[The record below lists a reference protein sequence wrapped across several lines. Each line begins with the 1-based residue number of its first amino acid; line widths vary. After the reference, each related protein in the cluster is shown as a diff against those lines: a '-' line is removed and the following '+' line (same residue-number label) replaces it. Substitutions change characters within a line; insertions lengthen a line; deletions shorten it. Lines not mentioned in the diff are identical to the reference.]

1 MELTRKSIR
10 MCRLKK
16 KAVSQITMD
25 DDFIVPDVKPDI
37 EKIILDDGNV
47 EIEEVKKLAEKAELR
62 GRLSY
67 KILYHPTEGNGL
79 CAMEG
84 TIPFDE
90 YVNIPEL
97 EEKDYLQVEAE
108 VEDLTI
114 ELIHSR
120 KINVKAILTFCLNLE
135 GIDEQPAV
143 TAVEDD
149 GPVETLMRVMRAAQT
164 AVCQKDTY
172 RLKEEIEIAG
182 TQPDIEELLW
192 SQCRLR
198 NVQIK
203 PLEGQLGIQGTVH
216 VFCIYRGPEAHIPPQ
231 WLEKEI
237 PFSGTVELPDATED
251 MYPEITSRLGHCQIE
266 IQPDFDGENR
276 SFSLD
281 VVMEMD
287 IKLYQEETLQV
298 VSDVYSPAKGLE
310 PEYLPAQ
317 VEEILVKNSSKTRL
331 SERLKSGTE
340 DNILQICHV
349 DGVLRV
355 DDKKPVEGGLML
367 EGALCLKVLY
377 MTDSDSHPL
386 QSMKGVVP
394 FQYKAEARGMDETC
408 AYQLDTGLE
417 QLSATMLG
425 GGEIEVKASVIFDL
439 LVRKQLEEQ
448 IITGITEAPLD
459 LEWIQK
465 LPGIVVYVVQPGD
478 TLWKIAKKFHASV
491 DSLRQCNELGDDNL
505 MPGKRLLVMKQ
516 VEEAV

>member
-1 MELTRKSIR
+1 M
-10 MCRLKK
+10 
-16 KAVSQITMD
+16 
-25 DDFIVPDVKPDI
+25 
-37 EKIILDDGNV
+37 
-47 EIEEVKKLAEKAELR
+47 
-62 GRLSY
+62 
-67 KILYHPTEGNGL
+67 
-79 CAMEG
+79 
-84 TIPFDE
+84 
-90 YVNIPEL
+90 
-97 EEKDYLQVEAE
+97 
-108 VEDLTI
+108 
-114 ELIHSR
+114 
-120 KINVKAILTFCLNLE
+120 
-135 GIDEQPAV
+135 
-143 TAVEDD
+143 
-149 GPVETLMRVMRAAQT
+149 
-164 AVCQKDTY
+164 
-172 RLKEEIEIAG
+172 
-182 TQPDIEELLW
+182 
-192 SQCRLR
+192 
-198 NVQIK
+198 
-203 PLEGQLGIQGTVH
+203 
-216 VFCIYRGPEAHIPPQ
+216 
-231 WLEKEI
+231 
-237 PFSGTVELPDATED
+237 
-251 MYPEITSRLGHCQIE
+251 
-266 IQPDFDGENR
+266 
-276 SFSLD
+276 
-281 VVMEMD
+281 
-287 IKLYQEETLQV
+287 
-298 VSDVYSPAKGLE
+298 
-310 PEYLPAQ
+310 
-317 VEEILVKNSSKTRL
+317 VKNSSKTRL

>member
-1 MELTRKSIR
+1 MELTKKSIR

-16 KAVSQITMD
+16 KTVSQITMD

-47 EIEEVKKLAEKAELR
+47 EIEEVKKLTEKAELR
-62 GRLSY
+62 GKLSY
-67 KILYHPTEGNGL
+67 RILYHPSEGGSL

-97 EEKDYLQVEAE
+97 GEKDYLQVEAE
-108 VEDLTI
+108 IEDLTI

-120 KINVKAILTFCLNLE
+120 KINVKAILTFWLNLE
-135 GIDEQPAV
+135 GIEEQMAV
-143 TAVEDD
+143 TAVADD
-149 GPVETLMRVMRAAQT
+149 TPVEMLMRVMRAAQT

-172 RLKEEIEIAG
+172 RLKEEIEISG
-182 TQPDIEELLW
+182 SQPDIEELLW
-192 SQCRLR
+192 NQCRLR

-203 PLEGQLGIQGTVH
+203 PLDGQLNIQGTVH

-237 PFSGTVELPDATED
+237 PFSGIVELPDATED
-251 MYPEITSRLGHCQIE
+251 MYPEITARLGHCQME

-276 SFSLD
+276 SISLD
-281 VVMEMD
+281 VVIEMD
-287 IKLYQEETLQV
+287 IKLYEEETLQV
-298 VSDVYSPAKGLE
+298 VSDVYSPAKELL
-310 PEYLPAQ
+310 PEYLSAE
-317 VEEILVKNSSKTRL
+317 VEEILVKNSSKTRIN
-331 SERLKSGTE
+331 ERQKSGTE

-367 EGALCLKVLY
+367 EGALCIKVLY

-386 QSMKGVVP
+386 QSMKGAIP
-394 FQYKAEARGMDETC
+394 FQYKVEARGMDEQC

-425 GGEIEVKASVIFDL
+425 GGEIEVKAVLLFDM
-439 LVRKQLEEQ
+439 LVRKQLDEQ
-448 IITGITEAPLD
+448 IITGITEMPLD
-459 LEWIQK
+459 LERIQK
-465 LPGIVVYVVQPGD
+465 LPGIVVYIVQPED

-491 DSLRQCNELGDDNL
+491 DSLRQFNELNDDGL
-505 MPGKRLLVMKQ
+505 VPGKRLLVMKQ